1 VKIFRARRGGGPER
15 VLLKA
20 LKRTREFT
28 ERAPGTPTDVQLLGQ
43 VSGGRDWPAIFE
55 YWTRRDGMTGGWP
68 RQLKANEL
76 VLNLWPVAPG
86 TIGLTTGMGE
96 KPSKRQPRKLLSAPW
111 LLGFDPTEKGV
122 NTENALRNAI
132 ARWIDDVVFEHD
144 EFPGGLRL
152 APPILEEWASKGR
165 LVRRNALTLGA
176 QWQLPPA
183 DDVTWPPPSSI
194 S

>member
-1 VKIFRARRGGGPER
+1 VKIFRARQGGGPER

-20 LKRTREFT
+20 LKRAREYT
-28 ERAPGTPTDVQLLGQ
+28 ERAPGPPADVQLLGQ
-43 VSGGRDWPAIFE
+43 VSGARDWPQIFE

-68 RQLKANEL
+68 RQLKTNEL
-76 VLNLWPVAPG
+76 VLNLWPLAPG
-86 TIGLTTGMGE
+86 TIGLTTGVGE
-96 KPSKRQPRKLLSAPW
+96 KPAKRQPRNTLSAPW
-111 LLGFDPTEKGV
+111 LLGFDPTEQGV

-132 ARWIDDVVFEHD
+132 SHWIDDVVFEHD
-144 EFPGGLRL
+144 EFPSGLRL

-165 LVRRNALTLGA
+165 LVRRNVLTLEA

-183 DDVTWPPPSSI
+183 EGVTWPPTSSM